1 MHKLVS
7 IPQIQNFIKYR
18 FLLKE
23 LIVRDLKVKYKRSIL
38 GVFWTLLNPL
48 FYMVIL
54 NLVFST
60 IFTTNISNFP
70 VYLLCGYLLFGFFTE
85 STSSAMTS
93 VYSNASLIKKVYI
106 PKYLFPLSKL
116 IFALVNL
123 FISLVALVLVMFFT
137 DTPFYPTMWWFIVP
151 VGYLFIF
158 SLGISLLL
166 SCAAVFFRDLTHLYG
181 IVLTALQF
189 LTPLF
194 YPVDILPDYV
204 KPYVEANPIYQAI
217 YMLRQLILYNQYPTF
232 MQHLILFICS
242 LTVLLLG
249 LFFFYKK
256 QDRFVLYI

>member
-1 MHKLVS
+1 MSKLTN

-23 LIVRDLKVKYKRSIL
+23 LIIRDLKVKYKRSIL

-70 VYLLCGYLLFGFFTE
+70 VYLLCGSLLFGFFSE
-85 STSSAMTS
+85 GTSSAMTS
-93 VYSNASLIKKVYI
+93 VYSNASLLTKVYI
-106 PKYLFPLSKL
+106 PKYLFPFSKI
-116 IFALVNL
+116 IFSLVNL
-123 FISLVALVLVMFFT
+123 FISLVALVVVMLFT
-137 DTPFYPTMWWFIVP
+137 DTPFHPTMWWFIIPIV
-151 VGYLFIF
+151 YLFIF
-158 SLGISLLL
+158 SLGIGLLL

-194 YPVDILPDYV
+194 YPVDILPEYI

-217 YMLRQLILYNQYPTF
+217 YMLRQLVLYNQFPTF
-232 MQHLILFICS
+232 MQHLNMFIYS
-242 LTVLLLG
+242 LAVILLG
-249 LFFFYKK
+249 LFLFYKK
-256 QDRFVLYI
+256 QDRFVLYA